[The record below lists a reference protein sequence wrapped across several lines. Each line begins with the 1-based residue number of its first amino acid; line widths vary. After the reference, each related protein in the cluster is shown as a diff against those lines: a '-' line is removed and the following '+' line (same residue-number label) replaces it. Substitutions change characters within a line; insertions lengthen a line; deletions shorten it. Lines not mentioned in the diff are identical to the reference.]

1 MGNPAGARQALL
13 RGRDFFRANLPLF
26 EPQQDDSVA
35 AKYNNKARKTYQ
47 MYLDNLESLER
58 ALRELQVV
66 SRPYEDRT
74 VRGPAVESGLKV
86 LRFRNRGVINVK

>member
-47 MYLDNLESLER
+47 MYLDNLESLEKGC
-58 ALRELQVV
+58 
-66 SRPYEDRT
+66 T
-74 VRGPAVESGLKV
+74 VLS
-86 LRFRNRGVINVK
+86 VIWER